1 METKPSSD
9 YVQSLARGLAVIGAF
24 DAENPE
30 LTLSDVAARTE
41 LTRATA
47 RRFLLTLAELGYVR
61 ADGRVFSLT
70 PKVLE
75 LGYSY
80 LSALGL
86 PELLQPFLAELSHE
100 LGEST
105 SAAILD
111 GADIVYVARV
121 QAKRIMRVGITIG
134 TRFPA
139 ARTSMGRVLLAGLP
153 EAELD
158 GLLAALT
165 DADAPDA
172 ERVGAGALRAAI
184 AEVRAQGWC
193 LVDQELEAGLRS
205 IAAPVR
211 AADGRVLAAIN
222 VSTSVTTVSLEQ
234 LTGRYKDALLEVA
247 GRASAAAGHA
257 AFRSH

>member
-24 DAENPE
+24 DAEHRE
-30 LTLSDVAARTE
+30 LTLSDVAARTG

-47 RRFLLTLAELGYVR
+47 RRFLLTLVDLGYVR
-61 ADGRVFSLT
+61 ADGRGFSLT

-86 PELLQPFLAELSHE
+86 PELLQPFLAELSRE

-111 GADIVYVARV
+111 GSDIVYVARV
-121 QAKRIMRVGITIG
+121 QAKRIMSVGITIG

-139 ARTSMGRVLLAGLP
+139 PTTSMGRVLLAGLGQP
-153 EAELD
+153 ALD
-158 GLLAALT
+158 AVLAAAPPTGITAGTLT
-165 DADAPDA
+165 D
-172 ERVGAGALRAAI
+172 VAAVRRRI
-184 AEVRAQGWC
+184 DEVRTAGWC
-193 LVDQELEAGLRS
+193 LVDQELEVGLRS
-205 IAAPVR
+205 IAAPIR

-222 VSTSVTTVSLEQ
+222 VSTSVATVSLEQ
-234 LTGRYKDALLEVA
+234 LAGPYKDALLDVA
-247 GRASAAAGHA
+247 ARASAAAGHG
-257 AFRSH
+257 AFHAH

>member
-24 DAENPE
+24 DAEHPE

-47 RRFLLTLAELGYVR
+47 RRFLLTLADLGYVR
-61 ADGRVFSLT
+61 TSGRAFSLT

-75 LGYSY
+75 LGFSY

-86 PELLQPFLAELSHE
+86 PELLQPFLAELGRE

-105 SAAILD
+105 SAAVLD
-111 GADIVYVARV
+111 GPDIVYVARV
-121 QAKRIMRVGITIG
+121 QATRIMRVGITIG

-139 ARTSMGRVLLAGLP
+139 AATSMGRVLLADLP
-153 EAELD
+153 GAELD
-158 GLLAALT
+158 ALLAAAPLAALAPGTAT
-165 DADAPDA
+165 DAA
-172 ERVGAGALRAAI
+172 ALRSRI
-184 AEVRAQGWC
+184 DEVRANGWC

-222 VSTSVTTVSLEQ
+222 VSTSTSTVPLDQ
-234 LTGRYKDALLEVA
+234 LTGPFREALLDTAE
-247 GRASAAAGHA
+247 RASAAVRHG
-257 AFRSH
+257 AFRGH